1 MPGLL
6 YLTVLSRRMWNVAD
20 EVSLTPNYTDF
31 FFFTGSCHT
40 LDWGRGGE
48 KKKEKENRVKHMEA
62 RGTDGNGQMETYHR
76 WFWRMEALC
85 SHVASRGDK
94 FCTVAANSGQAVVAV
109 DSWRA
114 QRAESSPAMS
124 LNKHHNSFFC
134 PRAGP
139 SGISLNANMKMMS
152 AHGDLMNLKAQR
164 GTHTHTHTPVCQ
176 RSSCSPM

>member
-1 MPGLL
+1 
-6 YLTVLSRRMWNVAD
+6 
-20 EVSLTPNYTDF
+20 
-31 FFFTGSCHT
+31 
-40 LDWGRGGE
+40 
-48 KKKEKENRVKHMEA
+48 
-62 RGTDGNGQMETYHR
+62 
-76 WFWRMEALC
+76 MEALC

-94 FCTVAANSGQAVVAV
+94 FCTAAANSGQAVVAV

-164 GTHTHTHTPVCQ
+164 GTHTHTHTRPSVSVPPAHPCKLVLSQ
-176 RSSCSPM
+176 SSTTFRLLPDTLVESKNASESL